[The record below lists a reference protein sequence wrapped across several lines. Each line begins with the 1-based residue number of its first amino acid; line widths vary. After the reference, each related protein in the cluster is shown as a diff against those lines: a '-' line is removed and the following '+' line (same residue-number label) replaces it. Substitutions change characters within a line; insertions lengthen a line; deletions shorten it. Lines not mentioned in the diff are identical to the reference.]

1 MSNKTADCSVEK
13 LTTGIP
19 GFDLIAVGGLPIHR
33 TTLMAGTAGS
43 GKSVFAA
50 QYLAEGIKQWDQAG
64 VFVTFEESPEDIRR
78 NMFSLG
84 WDIPAWEAE
93 GKWVFVDASP
103 YYDDDTLITGSYDL
117 GALLVRL
124 KYAIGKVKASR
135 VAIDSLG
142 AIFSQFQETRMI
154 RLELLRI
161 AKAMNAMQVTTVMT
175 TEREHEYGN
184 IARFGVEEFV
194 ADNVIILRNSLDDQI
209 RHRTIEILKFRGT
222 YHHKGEYP
230 FTVVPDEGL
239 VVVPLSAIKLNQQSS
254 DLRVS
259 SGNAMLDEMC
269 GGGIFRDSITLASGA
284 TGTGKTLMVTEFIA
298 GGVNSGERCLLLA
311 FEESREQLY
320 RNAKGWGVDFQK
332 MEESGALNIVS
343 AYPENATLEDHLAT
357 IKHQIERF
365 KPDRLALDSIS
376 ALERIT
382 SAKGFREFVIGIASF
397 VKAHQLA
404 ALFTATTPDLIGGVS
419 VTDAHISTLTD
430 SIVLLRYVEIEDQIR
445 RAITV
450 LKMRGSMHEKL
461 IREFTIDGQGMHIG
475 QTFGYHANLLGG
487 GIGSAFK
494 NSDPCLN
501 WQPKPSNNEQLK
513 P

>member
-1 MSNKTADCSVEK
+1 MNQSALATAVEK
-13 LTTGIP
+13 LATGIP
-19 GFDLIAVGGLPIHR
+19 GFDLIAVGGLPMHR
-33 TTLMAGTAGS
+33 TTLITGTAGS

-50 QYLAEGIKQWDQAG
+50 QFLAEGIKRWNQNG
-64 VFVTFEESPEDIRR
+64 VFVTFEEPPADIRR
-78 NMFSLG
+78 NMASLG

-93 GKWVFVDASP
+93 GRWVFVDASP
-103 YYDDDTLITGSYDL
+103 HYEDDLVVTGSYDL

-124 KYAIGKVKASR
+124 QHAIKKVGAIR

-142 AIFSQFQETRMI
+142 AIFSQFEEARII

-161 AKAMNAMQVTTVMT
+161 ATIMKGLRVTTVMT
-175 TEREHEYGN
+175 TEREQEYGN

-194 ADNVIILRNSLDDQI
+194 ADNVVILRNCLDEQI
-209 RHRTIEILKFRGT
+209 RHRTVEILKFRGT

-230 FTVVPDEGL
+230 FTVAPGEGL
-239 VVVPLSAIKLNQQSS
+239 VVVPLSAITLNQQST
-254 DLRVS
+254 DVRVS
-259 SGNAMLDEMC
+259 SGNVMLDAMC
-269 GGGIFRDSITLASGA
+269 GGGIFRDSIILVSGA

-298 GGVNSGERCLLLA
+298 GGVNNGERCLLLA

-320 RNAKGWGVDFQK
+320 RNAKGWGVDFQH
-332 MEESGALNIVS
+332 MENLGALQIIS

-357 IKHQIERF
+357 IKKQIEIF

-397 VKAHQLA
+397 VKSHQLA
-404 ALFTATTPDLIGGVS
+404 ALFTATTPDLLGGKS

-430 SIVLLRYVEIEDQIR
+430 SIVLLRYIEAQGEIR

-461 IREFTIDGQGMHIG
+461 IREFTIDSRGMHIG
-475 QTFGYHANLLGG
+475 AAFESHAGLFA
-487 GIGSAFK
+487 GSR
-494 NSDPCLN
+494 
-501 WQPKPSNNEQLK
+501 
-513 P
+513 

>member
-1 MSNKTADCSVEK
+1 MNNLSIAGSVEK
-13 LTTGIP
+13 LATGIE
-19 GFDLIAVGGLPIHR
+19 GFDQIAAGGLPICR
-33 TTLMAGTAGS
+33 STLVTGTAGS

-50 QYLAEGIKQWDQAG
+50 QFLAEGINRWNQAG
-64 VFVTFEESPEDIRR
+64 VFVTFEEPPQDIRR
-78 NMFSLG
+78 NMASLG

-103 YYDDDTLITGSYDL
+103 HYQDDLVVTGNYDL
-117 GALLVRL
+117 GALLARL
-124 KYAIGKVKASR
+124 QHAISKVQASR

-142 AIFSQFQETRMI
+142 AIFSQFQETRII
-154 RLELLRI
+154 RLELLRL
-161 AKAMNAMQVTTVMT
+161 ATTLKGLEVTTVMT
-175 TEREHEYGN
+175 SEREREYGN

-194 ADNVIILRNSLDDQI
+194 ADNVVILRNSLDEQI

-239 VVVPLSAIKLNQQSS
+239 VVVPLSAIKLNQQST

-259 SGNAMLDEMC
+259 SGNEMLDHMC
-269 GGGIFRDSITLASGA
+269 GGGIFRDSIILVSGA

-298 GGVNSGERCLLLA
+298 GGVKNGERCLLLA

-320 RNAKGWGVDFQK
+320 RNAKGWGVDYK
-332 MEESGALNIVS
+332 KIEESGSLEIIS
-343 AYPENATLEDHLAT
+343 AYPENATLEDHLAV
-357 IKHQIERF
+357 IKRKIENF

-382 SAKGFREFVIGIASF
+382 TAKGFREFVIGIASF

-404 ALFTATTPDLIGGVS
+404 ALFTATTPDLIGGKS

-430 SIVLLRYVEIEDQIR
+430 SIILLRYVETEGQIR

-450 LKMRGSMHEKL
+450 LKMRGSMHEKF
-461 IREFTIDGQGMHIG
+461 IREFNIDGQGMHIG
-475 QTFGYHANLLGG
+475 EIFGGYANLLAGG
-487 GIGSAFK
+487 GGSPFQT
-494 NSDPCLN
+494 SSPCFN
-501 WQPKPSNNEQLK
+501 WQPQTSSATQ
-513 P
+513 